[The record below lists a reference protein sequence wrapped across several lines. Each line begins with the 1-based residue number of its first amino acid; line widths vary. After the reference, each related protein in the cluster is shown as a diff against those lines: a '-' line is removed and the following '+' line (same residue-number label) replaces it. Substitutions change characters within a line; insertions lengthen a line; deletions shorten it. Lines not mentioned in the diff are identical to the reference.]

1 MIHTRENIALRP
13 YNTMRLNSQCANWVE
28 FDTPEDAP
36 AASALAHSLSGNN
49 GIAII
54 GGGSN
59 LIFGERYPG
68 VLIHPA
74 IMGWDAVALGNGE
87 MEVIVGAGVVLDDLV
102 ANVCAAGLWGLENLS
117 GIPGTVG
124 GAAVQSAGAYG
135 VEFGECVKYVKVWDR
150 AENKFHIFNH
160 DELDYGYRYS
170 LFKHPENSGRYIV
183 LQVAVAVSKNS
194 APRLEYGPLKNLVG
208 KGGLTPSDVRNEVL
222 EIRAGKLPSINE
234 TGSAGSYFK
243 NPVVSATEWDSFCEK
258 AEDLG
263 IDSDSIPHFVLNG
276 DSVKIPAAWLIEK
289 CGWKGRTLGNAGVW
303 HKQPLILINAT
314 GNATSDDILALENA
328 IIKDVHERFGIVLKP
343 EVVRL

>member
-1 MIHTRENIALRP
+1 MIHTREKIGLRP
-13 YNTMRLNSQCANWVE
+13 YNTMRLNSRCANWVE
-28 FDTPEDAP
+28 FDAPEDAP
-36 AASALAHSLSGNN
+36 AASALAESISGEN

-59 LIFGERYPG
+59 IIFGEAYPG

-74 IMGWDAVALGNGE
+74 IMGWDAVALGGGE
-87 MEVIVGAGVVLDDLV
+87 MEVVVGAGVVLDDLV
-102 ANVCAAGLWGLENLS
+102 ANICAAGLWGLENLS

-124 GAAVQSAGAYG
+124 GAAVQCAGAYG

-150 AENKFHIFNH
+150 VENKFLTLSH

-170 LFKHPENSGRYIV
+170 VFKHPENSGRYIV
-183 LQVAVAVSKNS
+183 LQVAITVSKNS
-194 APRLEYGPLKNLVG
+194 EPKLEYGPLKKLAG
-208 KGGLTPSDVRNEVL
+208 KSGLTPVDVRNEVL
-222 EIRAGKLPSINE
+222 EIRDSKLPRTDE

-243 NPVVSATEWDSFCEK
+243 NPVVSSTEWDAFCERVK
-258 AEDLG
+258 GMG
-263 IDSDSIPHFVLNG
+263 IDIESVPHFILNG
-276 DSVKIPAAWLIEK
+276 GSVKIPAAWLIDK

-314 GNATSDDILALENA
+314 GNATSDDILALEKA
-328 IIKDVHERFGIVLKP
+328 IVADVQQRFGIGLKP

>member
-1 MIHTRENIALRP
+1 MIHTCENIGLRP

-28 FDTPEDAP
+28 FDSPEDAP
-36 AASALAHSLSGNN
+36 AASAMAESLSGNN

-59 LIFGERYPG
+59 IIFGENYPG

-74 IMGWDAVALGNGE
+74 IMGWEAVALGNGE
-87 MEVIVGAGVVLDDLV
+87 MEVIVGAGVVLDELV

-150 AENKFHIFNH
+150 AESKFRILKH
-160 DELDYGYRYS
+160 DELDYGSRYS
-170 LFKHPENSGRYIV
+170 VFKHLDNSGRYIV
-183 LQVAVAVSKNS
+183 LQVTIAVSKNS
-194 APRLEYGPLKNLVG
+194 APKLEYGPLKNLAG
-208 KGGLTPSDVRNEVL
+208 KEGLTPTDVRNEVL
-222 EIRAGKLPSINE
+222 EIRDSKLPRTDE

-243 NPVVSATEWDSFCEK
+243 NPVVSAEEWMAFCERIVSM
-258 AEDLG
+258 G
-263 IDSDSIPHFVLNG
+263 ICLESVPHFVLNG
-276 DSVKIPAAWLIEK
+276 GSVKIPAAWLIEQ

-303 HKQPLILINAT
+303 HKQPLILVNAT
-314 GNATSDDILALENA
+314 GNATSDDILALEKA
-328 IIKDVHERFGIVLKP
+328 IVSDVQERFGIVLKP